1 MNDHEPW
8 LKMGFYASQIVF
20 MSQPSI
26 QDSASTPAPADLVN
40 HPDNHPDNQYG
51 DRAIAEAAQT
61 LEKWPSPST
70 NAYVIH
76 LEHPE
81 FTALCPRSGYPD
93 FGTIVVDY
101 QPAEWVVE
109 LKAFK
114 LYINGFRDQRIS
126 HETVVNQI
134 SDFLWHELQPVGLRI
149 IGDFTRRGGIKTVI
163 TVGRGST
170 DLFEPYR
177 ANTL

>member
-1 MNDHEPW
+1 MIPT
-8 LKMGFYASQIVF
+8 SV
-20 MSQPSI
+20 
-26 QDSASTPAPADLVN
+26 TPT
-40 HPDNHPDNQYG
+40 QYG
-51 DRAIAEAAQT
+51 DRAILQT
-61 LEKWPSPST
+61 AVDPLEKWPNPSENFYT
-70 NAYVIH
+70 IH

-101 QPAEWVVE
+101 CPGPWVVE

-126 HETVVNQI
+126 HETVANQI
-134 SDFLWHELQPVGLRI
+134 ADRLWDELTPQGLRV
-149 IGDFTRRGGIKTVI
+149 IGDFTRRGGVKTVI
-163 TVGRGST
+163 TVKKGNCEE
-170 DLFEPYR
+170 FEAYT

>member
-1 MNDHEPW
+1 MT
-8 LKMGFYASQIVF
+8 
-20 MSQPSI
+20 
-26 QDSASTPAPADLVN
+26 DSTTR
-40 HPDNHPDNQYG
+40 QYG
-51 DRAIAEAAQT
+51 DLAIQATALEP

-101 QPAEWVVE
+101 QPGEWVVE

-114 LYINGFRDQRIS
+114 LFINSFRDQRIS
-126 HETVVNQI
+126 HETVTNRI
-134 SDFLWHELQPVGLRI
+134 CDRLWSELTPVGLRV
-149 IGDFTRRGGIKTVI
+149 IGDFTRRGGVKTVI
-163 TVGRGST
+163 TVSKGDDSC
-170 DLFEPYR
+170 FERYQPNR
-177 ANTL
+177 L